1 MDTDHAFVTDLS
13 GVIGTVLGE
22 AAIAADELLV
32 VTAGRVN
39 LDARHGF

>member
-1 MDTDHAFVTDLS
+1 MDTDHAFVVDLS
-13 GVIGTVLGE
+13 GVVGPVLGE

-39 LDARHGF
+39 FDACHGF